1 MHRFHGGCANYRLPG
16 NACYK
21 FQVLNSQNYL
31 AFSASNFIHSDGCAM
46 LFPWGNNLHF
56 LALMRLA
63 TFVFISVK

>member
-1 MHRFHGGCANYRLPG
+1 
-16 NACYK
+16 
-21 FQVLNSQNYL
+21 
-31 AFSASNFIHSDGCAM
+31 M